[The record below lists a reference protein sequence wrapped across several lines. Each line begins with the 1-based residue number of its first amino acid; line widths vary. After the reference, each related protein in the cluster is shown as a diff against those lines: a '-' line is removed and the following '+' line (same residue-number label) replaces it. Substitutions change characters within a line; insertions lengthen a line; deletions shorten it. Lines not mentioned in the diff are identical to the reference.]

1 MSRID
6 HLVYA
11 TNNLSQTVGD
21 LEKKMGITIS
31 PGGRHLDFGTHN
43 ALINLGEGIYLEIIA
58 ADPENPQFKGPLWMG
73 LDHLDE
79 SPRLTRYGLKK
90 RITDSDLNLL
100 TEVKKELSRVSQGRR
115 QKPDGSTLEWTLTV
129 PHNEPLIETC
139 PFLIDWS
146 QSVHPT
152 FSLPQECQLKSFT
165 IFSPDEDDV
174 RRINK
179 QLGADIKVIHSTDTR
194 LEAII
199 QCPRGNITIS

>member
-11 TNNLSQTVGD
+11 TNDLHHTVHD
-21 LEKKMGITIS
+21 MEKKMGITIS

-43 ALINLGEGIYLEIIA
+43 ALVNLGEGIYLEIIA
-58 ADPENPQFKGPLWMG
+58 PDPDNHQFKGPLWMG

-90 RITDSDLNLL
+90 KIIIDDLDLL
-100 TEVKKELSRVSQGRR
+100 SSVRKELSRVSQGRR

-129 PHNEPLIETC
+129 PHSDPLIETC

-146 QSVHPT
+146 ESVHPT
-152 FSLPQECQLKSFT
+152 LSLPQECQLKSFT
-165 IFSPDEDDV
+165 IFSPDDGSV
-174 RRINK
+174 RHIN
-179 QLGADIKVIHSTDTR
+179 QRLGADIKVIYSEEPR

-199 QCPRGNITIS
+199 QCPTGDITIS